1 MVEINLLPKEYRRQS
16 QPSVWKYASWA
27 AAGLTAAVLGGWF
40 LSVSGDTNQ
49 LRERSAALQQQI
61 DAVAPQKSRFNDLTA
76 QQGELE
82 RVTQVATQLRDQ
94 KTYWSNDL
102 ASFVERVPGNVVFS
116 NVNMS
121 TVAPGAEPSLA
132 YAGKPVTRQLDL
144 TGSARSQEAIVGF
157 LNAFETDSNFGVDFK
172 GMQHDATNGIYTFT
186 ASIGVV
192 GDQPSAAPGADPT
205 AQGAPA
211 TGTAPAAPAAPA
223 PTATTPAAAP
233 AQGGAQ

>member
-1 MVEINLLPKEYRRQS
+1 M
-16 QPSVWKYASWA
+16 
-27 AAGLTAAVLGGWF
+27 
-40 LSVSGDTNQ
+40 
-49 LRERSAALQQQI
+49 
-61 DAVAPQKSRFNDLTA
+61 
-76 QQGELE
+76 
-82 RVTQVATQLRDQ
+82 ATQLRDQ